1 MTNDTPRFTI
11 SRRFDAPRDKMWD
24 AWTRPEQIQQWF
36 GPKGWNNGLLAF
48 DFRPGG
54 EWRGQMETP
63 DGSLMFSKFVFREI
77 DPPSRLTWI
86 HGFADEQG
94 NRARAPFAPEFPLEL
109 LTTVRF
115 ADEDG
120 GTRVDL
126 TWEPIDATAD
136 ELGFFAGMME
146 SMTGGWT
153 GTFDQLDSFMKETV

>member
-1 MTNDTPRFTI
+1 MTDTPRFSI
-11 SRRFDAPRDKMWD
+11 SRHFNAPREKMWD

-36 GPKGWNNGLLAF
+36 GPKGSASDLIAF

-54 EWRGQMETP
+54 EWRGRMETA
-63 DGSLMFSKFVFREI
+63 DGHVMFSKFIFRDI

-94 NRARAPFAPEFPLEL
+94 NRTRAPFAPQFPLEL

-115 ADEDG
+115 AEDDG
-120 GTRVDL
+120 GTRIDL
-126 TWEPIDATAD
+126 SWEPINATD
-136 ELGFFAGMME
+136 EERDFFTGMMA

-153 GTFDQLDSFMKETV
+153 GTFDQLDAYMSETV